1 MTDNANDGKWQ
12 SETDFTENI
21 LKYLKLNFRSNDT
34 GGSSPGKYVSHW
46 TWNAVDSLQK
56 KRPMTLKFFSHQ
68 AFLSLN
74 V

>member
-1 MTDNANDGKWQ
+1 MIFSANKIVDTNNLLIGMTDNANDGKWQ

-46 TWNAVDSLQK
+46 TWNAVDSL
-56 KRPMTLKFFSHQ
+56 
-68 AFLSLN
+68 
-74 V
+74 

>member
-46 TWNAVDSLQK
+46 TWNAVDSL
-56 KRPMTLKFFSHQ
+56 
-68 AFLSLN
+68 
-74 V
+74 

>member
-1 MTDNANDGKWQ
+1 MIFSENKIVDTNNLLIGMTDNANDGKWQ

-46 TWNAVDSLQK
+46 TWNAVDSL
-56 KRPMTLKFFSHQ
+56 
-68 AFLSLN
+68 
-74 V
+74 